1 MQRTII
7 LLLTLISCS
16 VLWGNTPEDTMKVYS
31 IPEIEVSS
39 IYKNQEVRSVSF
51 TQQFNKEELKKLNV
65 LQVSDALKYFSG
77 VTVKDYGGIGGLK
90 TVSLR
95 SLGAEHTALSYDG
108 IAWNDFQT
116 GQIDLG
122 KISLENIDKLS
133 LSIGQ
138 GDQIFQPARLFAS
151 AGLINIQTLQPS
163 FKSNKNHNLSLTIK
177 SGSWGFLNPSF
188 IYQQKLSDKWASVV
202 DLSGLISDGKYPYKL
217 YYGSQNDS
225 VSSEKRKNT
234 DVNQIKA
241 EVSFYGHPTSTEQW
255 RIKSY
260 YYQSSRGLPGATTL
274 YYDYSSQYLWDKN
287 FFTQAHY
294 KNTLSDLWTVQT
306 LAKWNWSYQRYLD
319 PDYKGTLGR
328 REDKYYQTEYYVSAS
343 ALYRA
348 FKRLSFSMAIDG
360 NINTLHS
367 SAKNQASPT
376 RYTLMPVL
384 ASKFIGEHFIASA
397 SLLGTLTKDKAS
409 GKSKLFKH
417 HRLNPQFNVSWMP
430 FKNEEFR
437 VRLFYKDIFRLPS
450 FNDLYYGQIGNRDL
464 KPEKNKQWNLGITY
478 GKSLHNL
485 ISNITFSADTY
496 YNRVTD
502 KIIAI
507 PTKNLFVWSIV
518 NLGKVDIKGVD
529 LSATLATQTYQS
541 FGLHLTGKYT
551 YQRSLDITNKE
562 NKTYKHQIAYTPRT
576 SGSGQATL
584 TSPWI
589 NITYSL
595 LYSGK
600 RYSLG
605 QNLTKNKLTAY
616 REHNI
621 TLYKDFNISAME
633 FLAKVEVMNLANEN
647 YEVIKNFPMPGRSF
661 RVTLKVTY

>member
-241 EVSFYGHPTSTEQW
+241 
-255 RIKSY
+255 
-260 YYQSSRGLPGATTL
+260 
-274 YYDYSSQYLWDKN
+274 
-287 FFTQAHY
+287 
-294 KNTLSDLWTVQT
+294 
-306 LAKWNWSYQRYLD
+306 
-319 PDYKGTLGR
+319 
-328 REDKYYQTEYYVSAS
+328 
-343 ALYRA
+343 
-348 FKRLSFSMAIDG
+348 
-360 NINTLHS
+360 
-367 SAKNQASPT
+367 
-376 RYTLMPVL
+376 
-384 ASKFIGEHFIASA
+384 
-397 SLLGTLTKDKAS
+397 
-409 GKSKLFKH
+409 
-417 HRLNPQFNVSWMP
+417 
-430 FKNEEFR
+430 
-437 VRLFYKDIFRLPS
+437 
-450 FNDLYYGQIGNRDL
+450 
-464 KPEKNKQWNLGITY
+464 
-478 GKSLHNL
+478 
-485 ISNITFSADTY
+485 
-496 YNRVTD
+496 
-502 KIIAI
+502 
-507 PTKNLFVWSIV
+507 
-518 NLGKVDIKGVD
+518 
-529 LSATLATQTYQS
+529 
-541 FGLHLTGKYT
+541 
-551 YQRSLDITNKE
+551 
-562 NKTYKHQIAYTPRT
+562 
-576 SGSGQATL
+576 
-584 TSPWI
+584 
-589 NITYSL
+589 
-595 LYSGK
+595 
-600 RYSLG
+600 
-605 QNLTKNKLTAY
+605 
-616 REHNI
+616 
-621 TLYKDFNISAME
+621 
-633 FLAKVEVMNLANEN
+633 
-647 YEVIKNFPMPGRSF
+647 
-661 RVTLKVTY
+661 